1 MVSPRIGICADRYP
15 QPEWGLEPL
24 GGTGQFGDNAGMTAK
39 TAKTSKTTSAA
50 PAPASGIDIST
61 PTELLGGL
69 SPEQFM
75 KRHWQKQP
83 LLVRQALPGV
93 QPPIDRATVARLAAS
108 DEVESRL
115 VSQQADDRWSMRKGP
130 IAKLPAWS
138 RPQWTVL
145 LQGLDLHV
153 PAAHDLLS
161 RFRFVP
167 EARLDDL
174 MLSYAS
180 DGGGVGPHFDSYDVF
195 LIQVSG
201 RRHWHIGR
209 RGVAT
214 TGALRDDVPLKVLA
228 DFTPEQ
234 DFILE
239 PGDMLY
245 LPPGWAHDGVAVG
258 GDCMTASVGFRSPW
272 RAELANELLVR
283 LTDEGDED
291 DAPGSD
297 RMYADPKQPA
307 TAAPG
312 LIPEALLAFAREAVL
327 KAVHEPLALE
337 RALGEALTEPKPLVF
352 FEAGE
357 PLPHGADVRLDART
371 RMMYDSAHVFINGAA
386 FRAGGRDATLMRRM
400 ADQRRLSAA
409 DVARLSEGARSLL
422 NQWAEDG
429 WVQAA

>member
-1 MVSPRIGICADRYP
+1 
-15 QPEWGLEPL
+15 
-24 GGTGQFGDNAGMTAK
+24 MTAK
-39 TAKTSKTTSAA
+39 TSANTSAKTSDVTSPTAA
-50 PAPASGIDIST
+50 SDAVSASGIDIHA

-75 KRHWQKQP
+75 QRHWQKEP

-93 QPPIDRATVARLAAS
+93 TPPIDRATVARLAAS

-115 VSQQADDRWSMRKGP
+115 VSQQPQDRWSLRQGP
-130 IAKLPAWS
+130 IAKLPAWTK
-138 RPQWTVL
+138 PQWTVL

-153 PAAHDLLS
+153 PAAEALLS

-214 TGALRDDVPLKVLA
+214 TGTLRDDVPLKVLA

-239 PGDMLY
+239 PGDLLY

-291 DAPGSD
+291 EAPGSD
-297 RMYADPKQPA
+297 LMYADPRQPA
-307 TAAPG
+307 TGAPG
-312 LIPEALLAFAREAVL
+312 QIPEALLTFAREAVM
-327 KAVHEPLALE
+327 KAVQEPLALE
-337 RALGEALTEPKPLVF
+337 RALGEALTEPKPHVF

-357 PLPHGADVRLDART
+357 GLPEGVDVRLDARS
-371 RMMYDSAHVFINGAA
+371 RMMYDTAHIFINGAA
-386 FRAGGRDATLMRRM
+386 FRAGGLDATLMRRL
-400 ADQRRLSAA
+400 ADQRRLTAA
-409 DVARLSEGARSLL
+409 DVAALSEDARTLL
-422 NQWAEDG
+422 DQWAEDG
-429 WVQAA
+429 WVQID